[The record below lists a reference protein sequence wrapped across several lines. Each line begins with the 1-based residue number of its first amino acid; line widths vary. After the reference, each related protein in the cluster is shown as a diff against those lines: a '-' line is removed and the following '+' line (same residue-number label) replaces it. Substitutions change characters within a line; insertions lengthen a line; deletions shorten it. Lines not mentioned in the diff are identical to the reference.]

1 MSAPMKILAGMAGGV
16 VAGMVARTV
25 FAPSPVLDWFT
36 ENVAHF
42 TGQLFI
48 RLIFMVVIPLVVSSL
63 VLGVVEL
70 GDVRRLGRIGLRCL
84 GFTVVLSF
92 TSVLL
97 GVGLVHVV
105 QPGAQVPKELRD
117 GLVQKGA
124 GESTRAVESAKQ
136 AAKPVEALLSLLPR
150 NPLKAAVEADMLP
163 LMVFAVVLGMVL
175 TTMPD
180 KKAEPLIR
188 LAESTLAASMRVIEW
203 AMTLA
208 PYGVAALLFA
218 MVVKSGAGLFA
229 GLASYSFC
237 VIAGLG
243 IQCFVV
249 YSILLKAFTNVSPLE
264 FFRKIREAM
273 LTAFSTAS
281 SSATLPL
288 SLRVSEEELGIP
300 RQIGSFVLTVGA
312 TANQNG
318 TALFEGVTV
327 LFLAQ
332 AFGVTLDL
340 QQQLSVVMMSV
351 LAGIGTAGVPGGS
364 LPLIVIVLQSVGVP
378 PEGIGIILGVDRIL
392 DMCRTTLNVT
402 GDLVIA
408 QLVAAG
414 ERTEDQRA
422 PA

>member
-1 MSAPMKILAGMAGGV
+1 MVVGVGAGL
-16 VAGMVARTV
+16 VARAL
-25 FAPSPVLDWFT
+25 FAGSPVLDWFT
-36 ENVAHF
+36 DNVAHF

-48 RLIFMVVIPLVVSSL
+48 RLIFMVVIPLVISSL

-84 GFTVVLSF
+84 GFTVVLST

-97 GVGLVHVV
+97 GVGLVEVV
-105 QPGAQVPKELRD
+105 KPGAQVPRELRES
-117 GLVQKGA
+117 LVQKGA
-124 GESTRAVESAKQ
+124 GETSKAVESAKH

-150 NPLKAAVEADMLP
+150 NPIKSAVEADMLP
-163 LMVFAVVLGMVL
+163 LMVFSVILGLVL
-175 TTMPD
+175 TTLEE
-180 KKAEPLIR
+180 KKAAPLIG
-188 LAESTLAASMRVIEW
+188 LAQSTLAASMRVIEW
-203 AMTLA
+203 AMQLA

-229 GLASYSFC
+229 GLASYAFC
-237 VIAGLG
+237 VIAGLA

-249 YSILLKAFTNVSPLE
+249 YSILLKAFTKVGPLD
-264 FFRKIREAM
+264 FFRRIREAM

-288 SLRVSEEELGIP
+288 SLRVSEEELKIP
-300 RQIGSFVLTVGA
+300 RHIGSFVLTVGA

-340 QQQLSVVMMSV
+340 QQQLSVVMMAV
-351 LAGIGTAGVPGGS
+351 LAGVGTAGVPGGS

-378 PEGIGIILGVDRIL
+378 AEGIGLILGVDRVL

-414 ERTEDQRA
+414 ETEDTSG